1 MWFKIGMHNQIK
13 CMFLSERPR
22 DSPLTKSA
30 VFQTV
35 NVSVCC
41 YFSEAKKPTP
51 PFQQHMIKSINQKH
65 VHKVQL
71 TGSAS

>member
-1 MWFKIGMHNQIK
+1 MWFKIGMHNQIQ

-22 DSPLTKSA
+22 DSPLTKS
-30 VFQTV
+30 TP
-35 NVSVCC
+35 
-41 YFSEAKKPTP
+41 EKTTP